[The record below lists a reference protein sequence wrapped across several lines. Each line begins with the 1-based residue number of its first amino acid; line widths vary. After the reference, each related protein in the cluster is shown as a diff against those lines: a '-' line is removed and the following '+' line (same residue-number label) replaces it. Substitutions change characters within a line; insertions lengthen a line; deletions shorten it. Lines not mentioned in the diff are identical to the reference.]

1 MSIIATT
8 DKYCKLYYIHTA
20 KNMNKLWLDATIY
33 MNLTKVLSKTSYQT
47 MVFED
52 ALLGGKS
59 LR

>member
-1 MSIIATT
+1 
-8 DKYCKLYYIHTA
+8 
-20 KNMNKLWLDATIY
+20 MNKLWLDAAIY